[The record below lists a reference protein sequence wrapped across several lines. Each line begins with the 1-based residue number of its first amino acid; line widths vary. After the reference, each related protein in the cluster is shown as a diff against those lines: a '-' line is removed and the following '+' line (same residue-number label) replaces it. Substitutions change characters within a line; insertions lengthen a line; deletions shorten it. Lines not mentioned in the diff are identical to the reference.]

1 MTRYVMRRHAHSLQ
15 TVTIASMEARE
26 QEESSG
32 WVAGMAIVI
41 TGLILIVS
49 GGAAS
54 VGYYGEWREVA
65 VRGKMWLLILGLWC
79 VMVMQ

>member
-1 MTRYVMRRHAHSLQ
+1 MKALVGAFSVIVKLMDRFTALHNTA
-15 TVTIASMEARE
+15 MEARE

-54 VGYYGEWREVA
+54 VGYYGEW
-65 VRGKMWLLILGLWC
+65 
-79 VMVMQ
+79 

>member
-1 MTRYVMRRHAHSLQ
+1 MDRFTALYNTA
-15 TVTIASMEARE
+15 MEARE

-54 VGYYGEWREVA
+54 VGYYGEW
-65 VRGKMWLLILGLWC
+65 
-79 VMVMQ
+79 

>member
-1 MTRYVMRRHAHSLQ
+1 
-15 TVTIASMEARE
+15 MEARE

-65 VRGKMWLLILGLWC
+65 VRGEIWLLILGLWC
-79 VMVMQ
+79 VMPMQ

>member
-1 MTRYVMRRHAHSLQ
+1 MDRFTAVHNTAN
-15 TVTIASMEARE
+15 TAMEARE

-54 VGYYGEWREVA
+54 VGYYGEW
-65 VRGKMWLLILGLWC
+65 
-79 VMVMQ
+79 